1 MTAPLSLSSSVSP
14 VSTSATPPAAAVL
27 QNLLLQNHRDHHI
40 EYHDYLSNHL
50 VHHLAALYFLG
61 ANGKRLE
68 ECYDRHSEL
77 EPAIAE
83 EERVTDDNWEQ
94 FLGAKRNFSGLVAYF
109 TSQIAK
115 QPLSAVLSKYIP
127 RLIPGIH
134 GAALH
139 PLIHLGYACELDSP
153 IIFAEALA
161 YCTFAYL
168 PVVDSTAEAIPAGD
182 LAILEILDRV
192 RCDERLK
199 EETIFGAGQGKRLA
213 FQKKV
218 AQVVKNAS
226 GVLAE
231 YGSMWKQ
238 DVDPARALQELIKTV
253 TVLLPTTC
261 RVPESRPGATP
272 QLDFFLLHGLTS
284 TYAVQQI
291 LQHHALRPLF
301 KDQPQ
306 LQSRLLREEWMSL
319 LVVYVTQGR
328 PAIDLTRQITHHPG
342 TVEEAWDEITQMGIR
357 TNDEHATKAVH
368 SLRQWRQLVSEGE
381 GEQDMYLRAALAV
394 KKMVMEIEIEDGMDN
409 WNYKGVGW

>member
-1 MTAPLSLSSSVSP
+1 MTAPLSSP
-14 VSTSATPPAAAVL
+14 ISTVSTSATPPAAAVL
-27 QNLLLQNHRDHHI
+27 QDLLLRNHRDHHI
-40 EYHDYLSNHL
+40 EYRDYLSNHL
-50 VHHLAALYFLG
+50 AHHLAALYFLG

-68 ECYDRHSEL
+68 ECYAKHNEL
-77 EPAIAE
+77 EPAITE

-94 FLGAKRNFSGLVAYF
+94 FLGGKRNFSGLVAYF

-168 PVVDSTAEAIPAGD
+168 PVVHSTAEANPAGE
-182 LAILEILDRV
+182 LTILEILDRV
-192 RCDERLK
+192 RCDERLN
-199 EETIFGAGQGKRLA
+199 EETIFGAGQGKRLG

-218 AQVVKNAS
+218 ARAVQNGS
-226 GVLAE
+226 GVLAK

-238 DVDPARALQELIKTV
+238 DVDPARALHELIKAV
-253 TVLLPTTC
+253 TILLPTTC
-261 RVPESRPGATP
+261 PVPESRPGAAA
-272 QLDFFLLHGLTS
+272 QMDFFLLHGLTS

-306 LQSRLLREEWMSL
+306 LQNRLLREEWMSL

-368 SLRQWRQLVSEGE
+368 SLRHWRQQVSESE
-381 GEQDMYLRAALAV
+381 GEQDIYLRAALAV
-394 KKMVMEIEIEDGMDN
+394 KKMVMELEIEDGTDN